1 MSETLLHTSADL
13 PPLATGSIL
22 RAAAAHALV
31 DAEKILAK
39 AREIEATSREAAERE
54 AEIQRQAGFEKGLH
68 EGLLEARVHN
78 LEAVAATSKA
88 MANIHQQICEVV
100 VSCLRTLLREMPSA
114 QRIEQT
120 ATLALESVNLQQ
132 TVVLCVNP
140 VDLQAAVPVSQKLSA
155 LMSGGARVECRGRED
170 VNPGDCLL
178 ETPMG
183 IIRCAL
189 EDQLAAIKKALLA
202 AQD

>member
-1 MSETLLHTSADL
+1 MSESIVHISSDL
-13 PPLATGSIL
+13 PVLMTGSIM
-22 RAAAAHALV
+22 RPSTARALV
-31 DAEKILAK
+31 EAETVLAK
-39 AREIEATSREAAERE
+39 AREIETKSRESAERE
-54 AEIQRQAGFEKGLH
+54 AEIQRKAGFEKGLH

-88 MANIHQQICEVV
+88 MVTIHQQICEVV
-100 VSCLRTLLREMPSA
+100 VSCLRTLLRDMPPA
-114 QRIEQT
+114 QRIEQA
-120 ATLALESVNLQQ
+120 ATLALETVNLQQ

-140 VDLQAAVPVSQKLSA
+140 AELREAVPVSQKLSE

-170 VNPGDCLL
+170 VEPGDCLL

-189 EDQLAAIKKALLA
+189 EDQLALINKALRN
-202 AQD
+202 AQE

>member
-1 MSETLLHTSADL
+1 MSETLLHTSAEL
-13 PPLATGSIL
+13 PPLATGLIL
-22 RAAAAHALV
+22 RPATAHALV

-88 MANIHQQICEVV
+88 MANIHQQICEVI

-114 QRIEQT
+114 QRIQQA

-140 VDLQAAVPVSQKLSA
+140 ADLQAAVPVSQKLSA

-189 EDQLAAIKKALLA
+189 EDQLAAIQKALLA

>member
-1 MSETLLHTSADL
+1 MSESIVQTSPEL
-13 PPLATGSIL
+13 PVLTTGSIL
-22 RAAAAHALV
+22 RPATSRALV
-31 DAEKILAK
+31 EAEIVLAK
-39 AREIEATSREAAERE
+39 AREIEAKSREAAERE
-54 AEIQRQAGFEKGLH
+54 AEIQRKSGFEKGLH

-78 LEAVAATSKA
+78 LETVAATSKA

-100 VSCLRTLLREMPSA
+100 VSCLRTLLRDMPSA
-114 QRIEQT
+114 QRIEQA

-140 VDLQAAVPVSQKLSA
+140 ADLQAAVPVSQKLSA

-170 VNPGDCLL
+170 VQPGDCLL

-183 IIRCAL
+183 IIRCSL
-189 EDQLAAIKKALLA
+189 EDQLAAIQKALLA